1 MSDEALMARA
11 IEEAKRGR
19 PSPNPHVGAIVAD
32 ASGTILGRGHHE
44 RAGDAHAE
52 VAAIAD
58 ASETRGH
65 TLFVTMEPCN
75 HHGRTPPCT
84 EAVIEAGLARVVLGA
99 RDPAPHVPGSVERMR
114 AAGMDVTLGVLE
126 KECDAL
132 IADFAKHIR
141 TGLPYVTLKAA
152 VTLDGKMATRTGD
165 SKWITGEEARTEAH
179 RMRDRSDAV
188 LVGIG
193 TVLADDPALTVR
205 HVEGVDPLR
214 VVLDA
219 MLRTPVDAKLARA
232 GTIVMHAAGADPKR
246 AEALRARGCE
256 LIAIAGSDERLD
268 LRAAL
273 GALGAR
279 DVVRLLVEGGPTLH
293 AALLDGGHADHAA
306 IFVAPKVVGD
316 ASAPAFAGGRGVDA
330 IADAWTLV
338 DPKTRLLGGDVL
350 IEGALAK

>member
-1 MSDEALMARA
+1 MSDEELMARA
-11 IEEAKRGR
+11 IEEARRGR
-19 PSPNPHVGAIVAD
+19 PSPNPHVGAIVAS

-44 RAGDAHAE
+44 RAGEAHAE
-52 VAAIAD
+52 VAAIAN
-58 ASETRGH
+58 ATETRGH

-84 EAVIEAGLARVVLGA
+84 EAVIEAGFARVVLGA
-99 RDPAPHVPGSVERMR
+99 RDPAPHVPGSVERIR
-114 AAGMDVTLGVLE
+114 DAGIEVTLGVLE

-165 SKWITGEEARTEAH
+165 SKWITGEEARAEAH
-179 RMRDRSDAV
+179 RMRDQSDAV
-188 LVGIG
+188 LVGVG

-219 MLRTPVDAKLARA
+219 TLRTPVDAKLAGA
-232 GTIVMHAAGADPKR
+232 GTIVMHASGADPKR

-256 LIAIAGSDERLD
+256 LIEVAGSDALD
-268 LRAAL
+268 L
-273 GALGAR
+273 GAVLQTLGAR

-293 AALLDGGHADHAA
+293 AALLEGGHADHAA
-306 IFVAPKVVGD
+306 IFVAPKIVGD

-330 IADAWTLV
+330 IADAWALR
-338 DPKTRLLGGDVL
+338 DPKTRQLGVDVL
-350 IEGALAK
+350 IEGALA